1 MSCLARC
8 GSTTAAA
15 SVPATTTVWCSR
27 AETIWPAQV
36 ACRLHLV
43 CTVHG
48 LPAGWALTGAKA
60 DERQT
65 LLTVLATMDQ
75 PAQSGRVVIAD
86 NNYFGSAFEAKLAGR
101 GITLIRPSRKGER
114 PPSGQRFLRSCAA
127 SPHESR
133 PWQPLSGTTASPARL
148 SYAP

>member
-1 MSCLARC
+1 M
-8 GSTTAAA
+8 
-15 SVPATTTVWCSR
+15 PATTTLWRSR

-48 LPAGWALTGAKA
+48 LPAGWTLTGAKA

-114 PPSGQRFLRSCAA
+114 PPSGQRFLRPCAA